1 MSGFLYQS
9 SLRLFLALPA
19 ILLAIRFFRPR
30 LLPWWAMTLLVSFL
44 GWGVINVTVY
54 FHYQHLGDLIRG
66 YGDNAPDA
74 LTDAWAADGAK
85 RVFALYFGW
94 IYGLVYSIPFLV
106 LFGILWTIR
115 RWRIPKNPQ

>member
-54 FHYQHLGDLIRG
+54 FRNYSGRH
-66 YGDNAPDA
+66 
-74 LTDAWAADGAK
+74 AAND
-85 RVFALYFGW
+85 
-94 IYGLVYSIPFLV
+94 
-106 LFGILWTIR
+106 LFGHEWGTGNCQFDSIKDLTAILSQCGYVGTDPCEILCSG
-115 RWRIPKNPQ
+115 